1 MKGLHWLMLFLLLG
15 QYCLG
20 KDDSVPGQDSL
31 FCGELP
37 IDRLEKG
44 YCSNPAAFGWLE
56 QKRKS
61 WLAFRYRTDEAESF
75 YSQFD
80 GNKGYL
86 YQAEALGYGVENGK
100 FMYSGIATWESG
112 LRRNT
117 RYTDVRNERLLG
129 PYLVVDSLGG
139 NYYHEL

>member
-44 YCSNPAAFGWLE
+44 YRSNPAAFGWLE

-86 YQAEALGYGVENGK
+86 YQAEA
-100 FMYSGIATWESG
+100 
-112 LRRNT
+112 
-117 RYTDVRNERLLG
+117 
-129 PYLVVDSLGG
+129 SLSLI
-139 NYYHEL
+139 HI